1 MNPSEEVYLPKAMTQ
16 KEKFLCYFFVELDMG
31 EESSV
36 LQQLSFP

>member
-1 MNPSEEVYLPKAMTQ
+1 MNLSEEVYLPKAITQ
-16 KEKFLCYFFVELDMG
+16 KEKFICFFMELDLG